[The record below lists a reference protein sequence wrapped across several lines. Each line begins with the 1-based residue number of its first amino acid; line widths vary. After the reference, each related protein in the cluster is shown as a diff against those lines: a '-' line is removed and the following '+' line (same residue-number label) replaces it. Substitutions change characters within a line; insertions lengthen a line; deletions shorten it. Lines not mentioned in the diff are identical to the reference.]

1 MALKYEMLFD
11 PGNVQPEC
19 ICHNFLRASAAGTDR
34 IITYRLLCKP
44 LIIQVLKLVSLT
56 KS

>member
-1 MALKYEMLFD
+1 MLFD